1 MNQVR
6 DWVVRDWVI
15 VQVRWRFRERVYDQV
30 RDQDWKRVDLQV
42 CRQVRDQVWMPV
54 WMSVEWQAFKEIN
67 R

>member
-30 RDQDWKRVDLQV
+30 RDQDLKRVDLQV
-42 CRQVRDQVWMPV
+42 PDFNTAIVCNTGKD
-54 WMSVEWQAFKEIN
+54 
-67 R
+67 